1 MTLVCH
7 EGITYTIVVIM
18 RSQVGGR
25 EKQKRRTRTALLTA
39 AADLARQG
47 KAPTVAEVAEAADIS
62 RRTAYRYFPSQEQ
75 LLLEI
80 GLEQTRPAIEAA
92 IARAASQ
99 TDPEVSLDIVVRAVQ
114 RAAFQNE
121 GLLYAMVRL
130 SLERRLGGQR
140 GAGEPMPARV
150 RGGRRLDWI
159 KAAIAPLRQ
168 KLGRRK
174 FERLVSALTLCV
186 GIEAVIALR
195 DIRALDQEE
204 SISVCR
210 WTARS
215 LLRASLSNRQ
225 S

>member
-1 MTLVCH
+1 
-7 EGITYTIVVIM
+7 VV
-18 RSQVGGR
+18 Q
-25 EKQKRRTRTALLTA
+25 
-39 AADLARQG
+39 
-47 KAPTVAEVAEAADIS
+47 
-62 RRTAYRYFPSQEQ
+62 
-75 LLLEI
+75 
-80 GLEQTRPAIEAA
+80 
-92 IARAASQ
+92 
-99 TDPEVSLDIVVRAVQ
+99 AVQ
-114 RAAFQNE
+114 RAAFQNQ

-130 SLERRLGGQR
+130 SLERRLGGQ
-140 GAGEPMPARV
+140 GGEGEPMPAPV

-159 KAAIAPLRQ
+159 KAAVAPLRQ
-168 KLGRRK
+168 KLGQRK

-195 DIRALDQEE
+195 DVRALDQDE

>member
-7 EGITYTIVVIM
+7 NGITYTIVVIM

-39 AADLARQG
+39 AAGLARQG
-47 KAPTVAEVAEAADIS
+47 KAPTVAAVAEAADIS

-75 LLLEI
+75 LLVEI

-92 IARAASQ
+92 IARAAAQ
-99 TDPEVSLDIVVRAVQ
+99 TDPEVSLDIVVQAVQ
-114 RAAFQNE
+114 RAAFQNR

-130 SLERRLGGQR
+130 SLERRLGGQ
-140 GAGEPMPARV
+140 AAEGEPMPAPV

-159 KAAIAPLRQ
+159 RAAIAPLRQ
-168 KLGRRK
+168 KLGQRK